1 MMTFI
6 VNSEVAV
13 ALQSKPG
20 GAESLTVGALEVSC
34 GDHC

>member
-1 MMTFI
+1 MTFI
-6 VNSEVAV
+6 VNSEV